1 MSFSI
6 ETMKADYRYIA
17 SIKELSISCNQE
29 TKFDAIRSA
38 TSLLERIL
46 LIAEQDELNFK
57 KSQTNKS
64 TLYLGEV

>member
-17 SIKELSISCNQE
+17 SIKELGISCNQE
-29 TKFDAIRSA
+29 TEFDAIRSV
-38 TSLLERIL
+38 TSLLEGVL

-57 KSQTNKS
+57 KSQASKS
-64 TLYLGEV
+64 TLCLGEV